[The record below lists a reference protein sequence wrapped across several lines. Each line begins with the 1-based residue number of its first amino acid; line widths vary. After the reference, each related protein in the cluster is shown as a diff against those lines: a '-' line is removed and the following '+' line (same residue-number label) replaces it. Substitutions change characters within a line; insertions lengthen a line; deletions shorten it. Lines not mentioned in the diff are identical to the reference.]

1 MTIQIGAKPDSGFD
15 DPIGMLIDC
24 HRRIE
29 RFLNVLVL
37 VAGRARGRALSSEET
52 EAVQAALHYFNVGG
66 QRHNADEEESLFPR
80 LRAECPA
87 EELEPL
93 SGLESDH
100 QLANELHHAVEVL
113 YAEWIENQHLDSE
126 KEQRLSSATAQLKR
140 LYEEHIRTEESQVFP
155 RAKAALSGDAV
166 AAIGKEFEARRQ

>member
-1 MTIQIGAKPDSGFD
+1 MAIQIGAKPDSGFD

-29 RFLNVLVL
+29 RFLNILVV
-37 VAGRARGRALSSEET
+37 VADRARGRALNGEET
-52 EAVQAALHYFNVGG
+52 EAVQAALHYFCVGG

-80 LRAECPA
+80 LRAECSA
-87 EELEPL
+87 EELEEL

-100 QLANELHHAVEVL
+100 QAANALHQEVDSL
-113 YAEWIENQHLDSE
+113 YAEWIENQRLGRE
-126 KEQRLSSATAQLKR
+126 KEQGLSSATVRLKG
-140 LYEEHIRTEESQVFP
+140 LYEQHIRTEESQVFP
-155 RAKAALSGDAV
+155 RAKAALSGDTV

>member
-29 RFLNVLVL
+29 RFLNILVV
-37 VAGRARGRALSSEET
+37 VADRARGRALNSEET
-52 EAVQAALHYFNVGG
+52 EAVQAAVHYFNVGG
-66 QRHNADEEESLFPR
+66 QRHNADEEQSLFPR
-80 LRAECPA
+80 LRVKCSA
-87 EELEPL
+87 EEIEKL

-100 QLANELHHAVEVL
+100 QVANELHQAVEVL
-113 YAEWIENQHLDSE
+113 YAEWIRDRGLDSG
-126 KEQRLSSATAQLKR
+126 KQQQLSSATAQLKG

-155 RAKAALSGDAV
+155 YAKAALSGDTV